1 MIGSTKRWLSI
12 RDFVL
17 LVTRLSW
24 LRDASGKRARPLLR
38 EGGALNLWPLSH
50 ANAQRTLDRV
60 RGRAVYVDYDAPGGG
75 PKASFRA
82 ATGQPWAK
90 TKAGKRF
97 KREQRSA
104 GYG

>member
-1 MIGSTKRWLSI
+1 MR
-12 RDFVL
+12 
-17 LVTRLSW
+17 
-24 LRDASGKRARPLLR
+24 
-38 EGGALNLWPLSH
+38 
-50 ANAQRTLDRV
+50 RV
-60 RGRAVYVDYDAPGGG
+60 RPGSALAERPEHSASSPCSIHAMTVAYDRLPVLWDVDYDAPGAG

>member
-1 MIGSTKRWLSI
+1 MRGQGE
-12 RDFVL
+12 
-17 LVTRLSW
+17 VT
-24 LRDASGKRARPLLR
+24 
-38 EGGALNLWPLSH
+38 
-50 ANAQRTLDRV
+50 V
-60 RGRAVYVDYDAPGGG
+60 RGRAVYVDYDAPGGR